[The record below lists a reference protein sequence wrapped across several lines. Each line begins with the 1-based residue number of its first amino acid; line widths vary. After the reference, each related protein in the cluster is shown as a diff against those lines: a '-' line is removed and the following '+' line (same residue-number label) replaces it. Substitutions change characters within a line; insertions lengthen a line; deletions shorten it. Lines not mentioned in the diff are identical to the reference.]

1 MKNRIE
7 NNIEIMKW
15 VQKGFE
21 LGMFTESGEI
31 INEIA
36 QQAIA
41 LHKTAINTFLEEKQN
56 IRREK
61 LRSYWRKWN
70 KKQRELKHDA
80 QIEQLKKELDE
91 KQ

>member
-1 MKNRIE
+1 
-7 NNIEIMKW
+7 
-15 VQKGFE
+15 
-21 LGMFTESGEI
+21 
-31 INEIA
+31 
-36 QQAIA
+36 
-41 LHKTAINTFLEEKQN
+41 
-56 IRREK
+56 